1 MSATNI
7 RAAFTTFP
15 TAGTPAVDWGHL
27 DLKFT
32 NNRDEPIY
40 IACYVDDDW
49 QCHVAIYGKL
59 EDGDYDKSTLGALS

>member
-1 MSATNI
+1 M
-7 RAAFTTFP
+7 
-15 TAGTPAVDWGHL
+15 DWGHL